1 MAYWRSY
8 RRLSLKVNT
17 LAAAESSDDESIVEN
32 DTLLE
37 LHNKQPQ
44 DIQGK
49 TVRWPNSLNVLKPLA
64 EKREP
69 SLNWHHF
76 PLVKIKMKSGKL

>member
-1 MAYWRSY
+1 MWARAVWTEGSTEEEGVIP
-8 RRLSLKVNT
+8 LNW
-17 LAAAESSDDESIVEN
+17 
-32 DTLLE
+32 
-37 LHNKQPQ
+37 
-44 DIQGK
+44 IQGK